1 MKLENYII
9 VLENV
14 LSYDV
19 LTGLVTEQPISDT
32 VKKVGEQYM
41 SMSSYG
47 IRGGYNY
54 IDYSVIRQVNPV
66 IERKTDVLA
75 LFNTS
80 GKPITIYLNFNNSTF
95 DLPPDAVMLL
105 PNNKL
110 FDFMFRKQSETDVIM
125 AYYDIMKVADEDS
138 ITD

>member
-1 MKLENYII
+1 
-9 VLENV
+9 
-14 LSYDV
+14 
-19 LTGLVTEQPISDT
+19 
-32 VKKVGEQYM
+32 
-41 SMSSYG
+41 
-47 IRGGYNY
+47 
-54 IDYSVIRQVNPV
+54 VIRQVNPV

-95 DLPPDAVMLL
+95 DLPADAVMVL